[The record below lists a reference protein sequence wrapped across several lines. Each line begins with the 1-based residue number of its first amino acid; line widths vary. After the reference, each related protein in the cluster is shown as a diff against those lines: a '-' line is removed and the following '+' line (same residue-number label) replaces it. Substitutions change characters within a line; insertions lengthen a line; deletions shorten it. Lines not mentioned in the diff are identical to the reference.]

1 MRTYTTAQVR
11 NLALIHLGV
20 LPTGETPSA
29 ADAELA
35 EIALDA
41 VHEELEGLGL
51 LNWPV
56 CEVPSNVVLAVASL
70 TASKLVNA
78 FGLGDAQAARYAA
91 DGAAAMTQIH
101 QQTTVGHSGTTRAVY
116 Y

>member
-1 MRTYTTAQVR
+1 MRTYTTAEVR
-11 NLALIHLGV
+11 NLALIHLGI

-29 ADAELA
+29 ADAELT

-56 CEVPSNVVLAVASL
+56 CAVPSNIVLAVAAL
-70 TASKLVNA
+70 TASKLINS
-78 FGLGDAQAARYAA
+78 FGLSSEQAQRYLA
-91 DGAAAMTQIH
+91 DGAAALVQIR
-101 QQTTVGHSGTTRAVY
+101 QQTSVGNSGRTRALY

>member
-1 MRTYTTAQVR
+1 MRTYDTAQVR
-11 NLALIHLGV
+11 DLALIHLGV

-35 EIALDA
+35 EIAIDA

-56 CEVPSNVVLAVASL
+56 CAVPSNVVLAVVAL
-70 TASKLVNA
+70 VASKLVNS
-78 FGLGDAQAARYAA
+78 FGLGDGQAARYAA
-91 DGAAAMTQIH
+91 DGQAAMTQIH
-101 QQTTVGHSGTTRAVY
+101 QQTTIGNSGRTRALY

>member
-1 MRTYTTAQVR
+1 MRTYDTAQVR

-51 LNWPV
+51 LCWPV
-56 CEVPSNVVLAVASL
+56 CEVPSNVVLAVAAL
-70 TASKLVNA
+70 TASKLVNS
-78 FGLGDAQAARYAA
+78 FGLSSDQAARYAA
-91 DGAAAMTQIH
+91 DGMAALTQIR
-101 QQTTVGHSGTTRAVY
+101 QQTSVGNSGRTRAVY